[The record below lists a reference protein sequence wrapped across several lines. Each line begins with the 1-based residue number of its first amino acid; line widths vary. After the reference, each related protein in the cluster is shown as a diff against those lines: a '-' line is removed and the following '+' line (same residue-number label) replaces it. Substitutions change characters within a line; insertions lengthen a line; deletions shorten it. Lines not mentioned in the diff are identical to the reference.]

1 MFGSVQNQ
9 NLVLNMSSQ
18 SKNTSTFVSY
28 VFVLLLRVMV
38 NPLSRNKGE
47 EGQEGI
53 VWGLVGWGR
62 GAKDKHQGMQC
73 VLEMF
78 A

>member
-1 MFGSVQNQ
+1 M
-9 NLVLNMSSQ
+9 
-18 SKNTSTFVSY
+18 
-28 VFVLLLRVMV
+28 LLLRVMG

-47 EGQEGI
+47 EGQE
-53 VWGLVGWGR
+53 GLVGWGR